1 MSQLV
6 VVRAQILLNK
16 VTRASVNRETTM
28 PRVTFVGDDRCR
40 FNPQTVHRVGDG
52 LELFAD
58 RLLKCITGDVAI
70 SRRTPERM
78 AGVGEMERGR
88 TREGD
93 ADDGRRP
100 RGRSPS
106 NRCNNSTSCLY
117 MSRIDSA
124 SS

>member
-1 MSQLV
+1 MPQLV
-6 VVRAQILLNK
+6 VVRAEILNE
-16 VTRASVNRETTM
+16 VTRTSADRDTTM

-70 SRRTPERM
+70 SRRTAERM
-78 AGVGEMERGR
+78 AGVGDMERGR

-93 ADDGRRP
+93 DDNESRP
-100 RGRSPS
+100 RDRSPS
-106 NRCNNSTSCLY
+106 SRCNNSTSCLY
-117 MSRIDSA
+117 MSR
-124 SS
+124 SSSTFFM